1 MKKEIEQLKS
11 TITQKDVKIRQLEA
25 QLEQMNLN
33 KWTEWILKA
42 KKTKKKIKIK
52 LKKKKKN

>member
-1 MKKEIEQLKS
+1 
-11 TITQKDVKIRQLEA
+11 
-25 QLEQMNLN
+25 MNLN

-52 LKKKKKN
+52 LKKKKNI